1 MQPNFTLKKLRL
13 VSIRIFAIAMILGL
27 TTQTSFSQNNG
38 DKKVERRVIKNQKET
53 ESKKQK
59 QEFEKA
65 ISKLKNSP
73 PSVGRVP
80 IPAGFKP
87 VPQNMVL
94 SPQAANPLS
103 RFHLISN

>member
-53 ESKKQK
+53 ESKIALLLLA
-59 QEFEKA
+59 EFQFLQA
-65 ISKLKNSP
+65 
-73 PSVGRVP
+73 
-80 IPAGFKP
+80 
-87 VPQNMVL
+87 L
-94 SPQAANPLS
+94 SQFL
-103 RFHLISN
+103 RIWF